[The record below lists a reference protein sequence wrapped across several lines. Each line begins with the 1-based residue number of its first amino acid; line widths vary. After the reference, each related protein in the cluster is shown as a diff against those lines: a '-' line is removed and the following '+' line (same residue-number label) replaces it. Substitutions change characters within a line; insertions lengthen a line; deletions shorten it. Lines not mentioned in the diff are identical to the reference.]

1 MSDQSPDSPQRR
13 PPAPASDGPV
23 YRRVLVLALVVGVS
37 VAFLWMVR
45 DYLMALL
52 LAAIFSTLLHPVYRG
67 VLAQCRGMRGLASA
81 LVLFGFVVAIGVPLV
96 LMIGLVANEAVLLSK
111 SAIPRLQQLIA
122 DRSLLTEHL
131 PDWLPMS
138 DALDPYRMQ
147 IKARLDDATRNV
159 GGALFAGLTQAT
171 GGTID
176 FGVRLFV
183 FLYAMFFFLMRGADM
198 IHVGLRYLPLDSADR
213 EEVVTRGI
221 SAARATLKSI
231 LIIGL
236 LQGAMVGL
244 AFWVVGIDAP
254 FFWGMVVLVLAAIPA
269 LGTPLVWGPAAV
281 WLFLDGQVG
290 AAIGLVVWGL
300 AVIGLVDNIL
310 RPRLVGEE
318 ARLPDLIV
326 LISILGGIGVFGV
339 VGIIAGP
346 VLATVFFVVLD
357 IYRHTFADALRT
369 SAD

>member
-1 MSDQSPDSPQRR
+1 
-13 PPAPASDGPV
+13 
-23 YRRVLVLALVVGVS
+23 
-37 VAFLWMVR
+37 
-45 DYLMALL
+45 
-52 LAAIFSTLLHPVYRG
+52 
-67 VLAQCRGMRGLASA
+67 
-81 LVLFGFVVAIGVPLV
+81 
-96 LMIGLVANEAVLLSK
+96 
-111 SAIPRLQQLIA
+111 
-122 DRSLLTEHL
+122 
-131 PDWLPMS
+131 
-138 DALDPYRMQ
+138 
-147 IKARLDDATRNV
+147 
-159 GGALFAGLTQAT
+159 
-171 GGTID
+171 
-176 FGVRLFV
+176 
-183 FLYAMFFFLMRGADM
+183 
-198 IHVGLRYLPLDSADR
+198 
-213 EEVVTRGI
+213 
-221 SAARATLKSI
+221 
-231 LIIGL
+231 
-236 LQGAMVGL
+236 MVGL
-244 AFWVVGIDAP
+244 AFLVVGIDAP

-290 AAIGLVVWGL
+290 AAIGLVVWGM